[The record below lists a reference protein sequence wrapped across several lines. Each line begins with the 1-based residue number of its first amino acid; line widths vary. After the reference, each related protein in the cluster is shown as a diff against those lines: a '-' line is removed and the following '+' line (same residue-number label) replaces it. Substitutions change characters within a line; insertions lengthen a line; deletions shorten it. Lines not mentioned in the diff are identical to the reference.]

1 HHHRQDRRRSQG
13 AVVSVQLPVSQ
24 LRGDDV
30 AKLSLINRDIK
41 RARLAAKYAAKRAA
55 LKAIIDDQSKPEE
68 ERYQARLQLQQ
79 LPRNAN
85 PTRQRNRCIVTG
97 RPRGVFS
104 KFGLTRHKLR
114 EMAMRGEVP
123 GVTKASWEEKYT

>member
-1 HHHRQDRRRSQG
+1 
-13 AVVSVQLPVSQ
+13 
-24 LRGDDV
+24 V

-41 RARLAAKYAAKRAA
+41 RAKLAQKYAAKRTA
-55 LKAIIDDQSKPEE
+55 LKAVIADMSKTDE

-97 RPRGVFS
+97 RARGVFS

-114 EMAMRGEVP
+114 EMALRGEVP
-123 GVTKASWEEKYT
+123 GITKASW

>member
-1 HHHRQDRRRSQG
+1 M
-13 AVVSVQLPVSQ
+13 
-24 LRGDDV
+24 

-41 RARLAAKYAAKRAA
+41 RAKLAEKFAPKRAA
-55 LKAIIDDQSKPEE
+55 LKAIIDDQSKTDE

-79 LPRNAN
+79 LPRNAS
-85 PTRQRNRCIVTG
+85 PTRQRNRCVVTG

-114 EMAMRGEVP
+114 EMALRGEVP
-123 GVTKASWEEKYT
+123 GMTKASW

>member
-1 HHHRQDRRRSQG
+1 M
-13 AVVSVQLPVSQ
+13 
-24 LRGDDV
+24 

-41 RARLAAKYAAKRAA
+41 RAKLVEKFAAKRAA
-55 LKAIIDDQSKPEE
+55 LTAIINDTSKSDE
-68 ERYQARLQLQQ
+68 ERYEARLKLQQ
-79 LPRNAN
+79 LPRNAS
-85 PTRQRNRCIVTG
+85 PTRMRNRCVITG

-123 GVTKASWEEKYT
+123 GMTKASW

>member
-1 HHHRQDRRRSQG
+1 
-13 AVVSVQLPVSQ
+13 
-24 LRGDDV
+24 V

-41 RARLAAKYAAKRAA
+41 RAKLVEKFAAKRAA
-55 LKAIIDDQSKPEE
+55 LTAIINDTSKSDE
-68 ERYQARLQLQQ
+68 ERYDARLKLQQ

-85 PTRQRNRCIVTG
+85 PTRMRNRCVITG

-123 GVTKASWEEKYT
+123 GMTKASW

>member
-1 HHHRQDRRRSQG
+1 M
-13 AVVSVQLPVSQ
+13 
-24 LRGDDV
+24 
-30 AKLSLINRDIK
+30 AKLSLINRDLKRSKLVAKFAGK
-41 RARLAAKYAAKRAA
+41 RAS
-55 LKAIIDDQSKPEE
+55 LKAIIDDQSKTDE

-85 PTRQRNRCIVTG
+85 PTRQRNRCAVTG
-97 RPRGVFS
+97 RARGVYS

-123 GVTKASWEEKYT
+123 GMTKASW

>member
-1 HHHRQDRRRSQG
+1 
-13 AVVSVQLPVSQ
+13 
-24 LRGDDV
+24 V

-41 RARLAAKYAAKRAA
+41 RSKLAQQYAPKRAA
-55 LKAIIDDQSKPEE
+55 LKAVIDDTSRTDE

-97 RPRGVFS
+97 RARGVFS

-123 GVTKASWEEKYT
+123 GITKASW

>member
-1 HHHRQDRRRSQG
+1 
-13 AVVSVQLPVSQ
+13 
-24 LRGDDV
+24 V

-41 RARLAAKYAAKRAA
+41 RAKLAEKFAPKRAA
-55 LKAIIDDQSKPEE
+55 LKAIIDDQSKTDE

-85 PTRQRNRCIVTG
+85 PTRQRNRCVVTG

-114 EMAMRGEVP
+114 EMALRGEVP
-123 GVTKASWEEKYT
+123 GMTKASW

>member
-1 HHHRQDRRRSQG
+1 
-13 AVVSVQLPVSQ
+13 
-24 LRGDDV
+24 V

-41 RARLAAKYAAKRAA
+41 RAKLAEKFAPKRAA
-55 LKAIIDDQSKPEE
+55 LKAFIDDQSKTDE

-79 LPRNAN
+79 LPRNSN

-97 RPRGVFS
+97 RSRGVYS

-114 EMAMRGEVP
+114 EMTLRGEVP
-123 GVTKASWEEKYT
+123 GMTKASW